1 MRISDWSSDVCSSD
15 LNQSLAE
22 SLTATGMAT
31 TYDESLRDYYGHNWQ
46 ETQRRIEARF
56 GRPLPADFRER
67 HRERARAH
75 FMQGFDA
82 VPGAADFLAG
92 LGVMPRAIASSSRA
106 EYIGWALGRFGFA
119 HPFEEIGRAHV

>member
-75 FMQGFDA
+75 FMQGLDA
-82 VPGAADFLAG
+82 VPSAADFLA
-92 LGVMPRAIASSSRA
+92 RSEESSVGESGSVA
-106 EYIGWALGRFGFA
+106 VDLSGRRLNKKKTSQN
-119 HPFEEIGRAHV
+119 I